1 MNKSESNQ
9 NRPTLEGKMATVDTE
24 KIEGGSASAFEA
36 LLEAANER
44 ANAALIQQ
52 REIQNSIS
60 WRITAPL
67 RKAADA
73 MPGPV
78 RNNLRR
84 GAKAAWWALT
94 PWRMPERLRALRT
107 KRPEEESLG
116 GTSDPADAY
125 GVWIAST
132 EARSTV
138 IGDASQASQLSFLLA
153 AGRDPEPLLRTLS
166 SLRSQAS
173 RRWEAVV
180 AIEADDAEAAIQ
192 SALDALAKDPRILR
206 VVVQQGSRSRS
217 LAACAALATG
227 EFIALLDAGDIVAAG
242 ALDEIAGAL
251 ARAPHSDIV
260 YGDEDEISSEG
271 FRQNPYFKPGW
282 SPDLLYAFNYFGR
295 LTLLRA
301 SVARAAGG
309 IDPTLEAGSEWDL
322 NLRTSEEA
330 GIITRVPKV
339 LCHRKNGSTGERPN
353 PRTEE
358 SAGHREALRRHWAR
372 QGIEATIETQP
383 DGTQRATWGLVNP
396 PLVSIIIPTKDKV
409 ELLRI
414 CIDGLLN
421 GTDYDNAE
429 IILVDTGS
437 VEPQTQTYYEE
448 LRHHAKV
455 SIVHFGKKFNY
466 SAACNHGASFARGE
480 LLLFLNN
487 DIEVLSRDWLQEMV
501 RFAQRPGVGVVGTQ
515 LLYLDGQLQHGG
527 VGVGVHLCG
536 LMYRT
541 AQNQAWGVFGSANHP
556 RNWLAIMGACQ
567 LVSREAFERVG
578 GFDEAYLV
586 ACSDVALCLNIW
598 RAGYRTAYAPHA
610 RLRHHEGATRGTV
623 NPAPDMQRLAD
634 DIRLLGI
641 DEDPYLHPELDARQ
655 AIPALRLGGAPTVR
669 ESLTADTR
677 ALGSLMLP
685 ATVLDLS
692 NDRTCLEAAGLPR
705 GDVVWTPEPPHR
717 IVDTWSAARWCLDL
731 LRTRPDIARRFPAA
745 LSGGINGEF
754 GRWIANEGGKA
765 LHLSDGARALVAECL
780 SMDLGARARQAYL
793 FHDDIKNALPH
804 GLLPMGQFELFQW
817 FMRVGRQFMG
827 LRLEEIWWLFRQA
840 SEQPAVELL
849 RAYAFTPAWQSLY
862 PDGLT
867 IFGQRAFEA
876 WFRATY
882 RVKDAWVDPAHWRVD
897 LAPAVQI
904 RRAYFAREDWRLQHP
919 YALDSASHAAA
930 LIEWLCTPAA
940 AQSSEVAAWCAA
952 LDIAQVTTE
961 MVAPG
966 VNVIGHFSYPS
977 GLRVS
982 VEALVEGLQRVGVQ
996 TSLRDLKTDRKDDPT
1011 HVKFDGFEDFETTLI
1026 HVQPEP
1032 FFDQAFA
1039 RSDLHERSPR
1049 TYRIGYWYWEFDS
1062 IPESWVAHAG
1072 NLDEVWAATEF
1083 VARGLRAR
1091 LTQPVRTLFPGVQL
1105 GAFERRP
1112 RSYFGLKDEPYTFLF
1127 TFHMMSVME
1136 RKNPIGLIRAFK
1148 RAFGADDKVQ
1158 LVLKTS
1164 FGDRHPQQF
1173 AALQAAATGAAN
1185 VTIINEVYSADDV
1198 LSLMNACDAY
1208 VSLHRSEGLGL
1219 TMAEAMLMGK
1229 PVIAT
1234 NFSGNVDFM
1243 DSSNSLLVDY
1253 ELVKLGKSIPPYD
1266 AHLEWAEPSEA
1277 HAAELMRR
1285 VFDNQAWAAELGAA
1299 ARVSA
1304 QSSLSL
1310 DVAGQKAAA
1319 RLAEIRAQRR
1329 DARNGSQHG

>member
-1 MNKSESNQ
+1 MNKNESIP
-9 NRPTLEGKMATVDTE
+9 NRPAHEGPATADDVE

-44 ANAALIQQ
+44 ANAALTQQ

-73 MPGPV
+73 MPEPM
-78 RNNLRR
+78 RANLRR

-94 PWRMPERLRALRT
+94 PWRMPERLRALRM
-107 KRPEEESLG
+107 KRPEEASLG
-116 GTSDPADAY
+116 GTPDPEDAY
-125 GVWIAST
+125 GAWIAGT
-132 EARSTV
+132 ETRSALA
-138 IGDASQASQLSFLLA
+138 GDAPQAPQLSFLLA
-153 AGRDPEPLLRTLS
+153 AERDPEALLRTLA

-173 RRWEAVV
+173 RRWEALV
-180 AIEADDAEAAIQ
+180 AVETGDAGAAIQ
-192 SALDALAKDPRILR
+192 SALDTLAKEPRIVR
-206 VVVQQGSRSRS
+206 VAVPEGSRSRG
-217 LAACAALATG
+217 LAVCAAQATG
-227 EFIALLDAGDIVAAG
+227 EFVALLEAGDIVAAG
-242 ALDEIAGAL
+242 ALDEIASAL

-260 YGDEDEISSEG
+260 YGDEDEISAEG

-301 SVARAAGG
+301 SVVRAAGG
-309 IDPTLEAGSEWDL
+309 VDPTLEAGAEWDL
-322 NLRTSEEA
+322 NLRASEQA
-330 GIITRVPKV
+330 GVVTRIPKV
-339 LCHRKNGSTGERPN
+339 LCHRKTGGNRERAGPQT
-353 PRTEE
+353 PEA
-358 SAGHREALRRHWAR
+358 AGHREALRRHWVRHGVDA
-372 QGIEATIETQP
+372 AIETQP
-383 DGTQRATWGLVNP
+383 DGTQRATWALAHQ
-396 PLVSIIIPTKDKV
+396 PLVSIIVPTKDKV
-409 ELLRI
+409 DLLRT
-414 CIDGLLN
+414 CIDGLLT
-421 GTDYDNAE
+421 GTDYGNTE

-437 VEPQTQTYYEE
+437 VELQTQAYYEE
-448 LRHHAKV
+448 LRHLTQV
-455 SIVHFGKKFNY
+455 SIVHFSKKFNY

-515 LLYLDGQLQHGG
+515 LLYPDGQLQHGG

-536 LMYRT
+536 LMYRS
-541 AQNQAWGVFGSANHP
+541 AESGAWGVFGSADHP

-623 NPAPDMQRLAD
+623 NPTLDMQRLAD

-641 DEDPYLHPELDARQ
+641 DEDPYLHPELDAREP
-655 AIPALRLGGAPTVR
+655 IPALRLGGAPTVR
-669 ESLTADTR
+669 ESLMADTR

-705 GDVVWTPEPPHR
+705 EDVVWPPEPAHR
-717 IVDTWSAARWCLDL
+717 IADTWSAARWCLDL
-731 LRTRPDIARRFPAA
+731 LRTRPDIARRFPQA
-745 LSGGINGEF
+745 LSGGTDGEF

-765 LHLSDGARALVAECL
+765 LHLSGSARALVAGCL
-780 SMDLGARARQAYL
+780 SMDLGARARQTYL
-793 FHDDIKNALPH
+793 FHDDIKTPLPH
-804 GLLPMGQFELFQW
+804 GLLPTGQFELFQW
-817 FMRVGRQFMG
+817 FMRQGRQATG
-827 LRLEEIWWLFRQA
+827 LRLEEVWWLLREA

-849 RAYAFTPAWQSLY
+849 RAYAFAPAWQTLY

-867 IFGQRAFEA
+867 MFGRRAFAA
-876 WFRATY
+876 WFGATY
-882 RVKDAWVDPAHWRVD
+882 RVKDAWADPTHWQVDMTPA
-897 LAPAVQI
+897 AQI
-904 RRAYFAREDWRLQHP
+904 RTAYLAREDWRLQHP
-919 YALDSASHAAA
+919 RALDDARHATV
-930 LIEWLCTPAA
+930 LIEWLATPAA
-940 AQSSEVAAWCAA
+940 AQSAEVAAWCAA
-952 LDIAQVTTE
+952 LDTAQVAAE

-1011 HVKFDGFEDFETTLI
+1011 HAKFDGFEDFGTTLI
-1026 HVQPEP
+1026 HAQPEP

-1062 IPESWVAHAG
+1062 IPESWVAHAEKV
-1072 NLDEVWAATEF
+1072 DEVWAATEF

-1091 LTQPVRTLFPGVQL
+1091 LAQPVRTLFPGVKL
-1105 GAFERRP
+1105 GPFERRP
-1112 RSYFGLKDEPYTFLF
+1112 RSYFGLRDEPYTFLF

-1136 RKNPIGLIRAFK
+1136 RKNPIGLIRAFA
-1148 RAFGADDKVQ
+1148 RAFGDDDTVQ

-1173 AALQAAATGAAN
+1173 EALQAAAAAAAN
-1185 VTIINEVYSADDV
+1185 VTIINEVYSPEDV
-1198 LSLMNACDAY
+1198 LSLMDACDAY

-1299 ARVSA
+1299 AKASA
-1304 QSSLSL
+1304 ERALSL
-1310 DVAGQKAAA
+1310 DVAGQKAAD
-1319 RLAEIRAQRR
+1319 RLAEIRAQQR
-1329 DARNGSQHG
+1329 DARNGRRDD

>member
-1 MNKSESNQ
+1 MNKNESNQ
-9 NRPTLEGKMATVDTE
+9 LRPAPEKQVASDDAE

-44 ANAALIQQ
+44 ANAALTQQ

-73 MPGPV
+73 MPEPM
-78 RNNLRR
+78 RANLRR

-94 PWRMPERLRALRT
+94 PWRMPERLRALRM
-107 KRPEEESLG
+107 KRPEEASLG

-125 GVWIAST
+125 GTWIAGT
-132 EARSTV
+132 ETRSPV
-138 IGDASQASQLSFLLA
+138 AGDASQAPQLSFLLA
-153 AGRDPEPLLRTLS
+153 AGRDTEPLLRTLA

-173 RRWEAVV
+173 RRWEALV
-180 AIEADDAEAAIQ
+180 AVQAGDAEAGIQ
-192 SALDALAKDPRILR
+192 AALDTLAKDPRIVR
-206 VVVQQGSRSRS
+206 VAVPAGSRSRS
-217 LAACAALATG
+217 LAACAAQAAG

-242 ALDEIAGAL
+242 AIDEIASAL

-260 YGDEDEISSEG
+260 YGDEDEISSDG
-271 FRQNPYFKPGW
+271 FRQHPYFKPGW

-301 SVARAAGG
+301 SVVQAAGG
-309 IDPTLEAGSEWDL
+309 IDPALEAGVEWDL
-322 NLRTSEEA
+322 NLRASEQA
-330 GIITRVPKV
+330 GVITRVPKV
-339 LCHRKNGSTGERPN
+339 LCHRKTGSARERAAP
-353 PRTEE
+353 PTEE
-358 SAGHREALRRHWAR
+358 AAGHREALRKHWSRYGVDAAI
-372 QGIEATIETQP
+372 QTQP
-383 DGTQRATWGLVNP
+383 DGTQRATWALAHP
-396 PLVSIIIPTKDKV
+396 PLVSVIVPTKDKV
-409 ELLRI
+409 ELLRV
-414 CIDGLLN
+414 CIDGLLE
-421 GTDYDNAE
+421 GTDYGNIE
-429 IILVDTGS
+429 IIVVDSGS
-437 VEPQTQTYYEE
+437 VELQTQAYYEE
-448 LRHHAKV
+448 LRRHAQV
-455 SIVHFGKKFNY
+455 SIVHFSKKFNY

-487 DIEVLSRDWLQEMV
+487 DIEVLSRDWLLEMV

-515 LLYLDGQLQHGG
+515 LLYPDGQLQHGG
-527 VGVGVHLCG
+527 VGVGIHLCG
-536 LMYRT
+536 LMYR
-541 AQNQAWGVFGSANHP
+541 AAGSSEWGVFGSADHP

-567 LVSREAFERVG
+567 LVSREAFDRVG
-578 GFDEAYLV
+578 GFDEAYLM
-586 ACSDVALCLNIW
+586 AGSDVALCLNIW

-623 NPAPDMQRLAD
+623 NPTPDMQRLAD

-655 AIPALRLGGAPTVR
+655 SIPALRLGGAPTVR

-705 GDVVWTPEPPHR
+705 EDVVWTPEPSHR
-717 IVDTWSAARWCLDL
+717 IADTWSAARWCLDL
-731 LRTRPDIARRFPAA
+731 LRTRPDIARRFPSA
-745 LSGGINGEF
+745 LSGGSDGEF
-754 GRWIANEGGKA
+754 GRWIANEGGRA
-765 LHLSDGARALVAECL
+765 LHLSDSARALVAGCL
-780 SMDLGARARQAYL
+780 SMDLGARARQTYL
-793 FHDDIKNALPH
+793 FHDDIKTPLPH

-817 FMRVGRQFMG
+817 FMRQGRQFTG
-827 LRLEEIWWLFRQA
+827 LRLEEIWWLFREA

-849 RAYAFTPAWQSLY
+849 RAYAFAPAWQTLY

-867 IFGQRAFEA
+867 VFGRRAFAA
-876 WFRATY
+876 WFGATY
-882 RVKDAWVDPAHWRVD
+882 RVKDAWVDPARWQVD
-897 LAPAVQI
+897 MAPAAQI
-904 RRAYFAREDWRLQHP
+904 RMAYLAREDWRLQHP
-919 YALDSASHAAA
+919 QALDDARHAAA
-930 LIEWLCTPAA
+930 LIEWLATSAA
-940 AQSSEVAAWCAA
+940 AQPPEVAAWCEA
-952 LDIAQVTTE
+952 LDTAQVAAE

-982 VEALVEGLQRVGVQ
+982 VEALVEGLQRVGVR

-1011 HVKFDGFEDFETTLI
+1011 HAKFDGFEAFETTLI
-1026 HVQPEP
+1026 HAQPEP
-1032 FFDQAFA
+1032 FFDQAFS

-1062 IPESWVAHAG
+1062 IPDAWVAHAEKV
-1072 NLDEVWAATEF
+1072 DEVWAATEF

-1091 LTQPVRTLFPGVQL
+1091 LAQPVRTLFPGVKL
-1105 GAFERRP
+1105 GPFERRS
-1112 RSYFGLKDEPYTFLF
+1112 RSYFGLRDEPYTFLF

-1136 RKNPIGLIRAFK
+1136 RKNPIGLIRAFA
-1148 RAFGADDKVQ
+1148 RAFGADDTVQ

-1173 AALQAAATGAAN
+1173 EALQAAAATAAN
-1185 VTIINEVYSADDV
+1185 VTIINEVYSPEDV
-1198 LSLMNACDAY
+1198 LSLMDACDAY

-1285 VFDNQAWAAELGAA
+1285 VFDDQAWAAELGAA
-1299 ARVSA
+1299 AKVSA
-1304 QSSLSL
+1304 ERALSL
-1310 DVAGQKAAA
+1310 DVAGRRRAS
-1319 RLAEIRAQRR
+1319 RLAEIRAQQR
-1329 DARNGSQHG
+1329 DARNGRRED